1 MYLTLKFSCYQF
13 MDILI
18 YLLSIITLFQYYFLF
33 FFYCASF
40 YCVLQTCHFFY
51 KLKVC
56 ASPEWNNFIGAI
68 FFFFFF

>member
-40 YCVLQTCHFFY
+40 YCVLQTWHFS
-51 KLKVC
+51 L
-56 ASPEWNNFIGAI
+56 
-68 FFFFFF
+68 